1 MSSPFT
7 CQALVD
13 LWAKVRGTGIRLRV
27 GWRWFLLE
35 TPLPWHMT
43 QYIVACQACP
53 ALVKASI
60 VISI

>member
-1 MSSPFT
+1 MLKINPYKILLPFFANEDKQDIFPYGHSKIQMKIYSPNR
-7 CQALVD
+7 
-13 LWAKVRGTGIRLRV
+13 K
-27 GWRWFLLE
+27 
-35 TPLPWHMT
+35 